1 MLLAWLKKILVVLL
15 LLINL
20 SAIGQLWMASM
31 NIPDRGAATL
41 DRWEA
46 QMILVKKTL
55 PIQRGVVGYVSEEDV
70 PGADYA
76 FWDTETEFLLTQYAL
91 APLILKKGSIA
102 EWNVVVLNDK
112 NLATW
117 ESLLQETYPHPY
129 EIINIKSNIRIF
141 HKLGYP

>member
-1 MLLAWLKKILVVLL
+1 MLLAWVKKILVVVL

-20 SAIGQLWMASM
+20 SVIGQLWISSM
-31 NIPDRGAATL
+31 NIPDRGADTL

-46 QMILVKKTL
+46 QMILVKKAL

-70 PGADYA
+70 PDADYA

-117 ESLLQETYPHPY
+117 ESLLQKTYPHPY
-129 EIINIKSNIRIF
+129 EIIAIKSNIRIF
-141 HKLGYP
+141 HKLGNP